1 MCKCSDDKNTLQYC
15 FSQKT
20 KTFFQKKL
28 SRQIFA
34 NVMVIKISKRNLT
47 IFLCQN
53 SYETYWRS
61 LGIYLCNWKFYYF
74 FSLAKDKS
82 VDMRISQLSIFLR
95 CIGNFI
101 LKTLSIQTWRIPWK
115 DNGLDIF
122 DIIILSRKSTT
133 KFW

>member
-1 MCKCSDDKNTLQYC
+1 M
-15 FSQKT
+15 T
-20 KTFFQKKL
+20 KTPYNIALAKKQTFQKKL